1 MIDGET
7 IPHATIGEIRFLG
20 LTRDLTQH
28 SLSSGAEIVYIE
40 SNCRGSRAGL
50 RKKDVIVEIGG
61 EEVKNARDA
70 ERLIDQA
77 PIGEKIEIVL
87 MRNDQTR
94 KVVKVKPSA
103 RSNKTTNGEAKI
115 PLLRFFDWFLSRF

>member
-1 MIDGET
+1 M
-7 IPHATIGEIRFLG
+7 
-20 LTRDLTQH
+20 
-28 SLSSGAEIVYIE
+28 
-40 SNCRGSRAGL
+40 
-50 RKKDVIVEIGG
+50 EIGG

-115 PLLRFFDWFLSRF
+115 PLLRFFDWLFSRF